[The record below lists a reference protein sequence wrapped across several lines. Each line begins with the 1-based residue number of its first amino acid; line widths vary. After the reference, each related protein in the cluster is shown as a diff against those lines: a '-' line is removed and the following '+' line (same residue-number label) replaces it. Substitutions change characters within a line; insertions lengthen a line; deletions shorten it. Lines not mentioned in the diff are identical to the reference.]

1 MIRLLFTL
9 VILLTS
15 FSVSYS
21 QEVLCNIRVMPKND
35 LPISDRQK
43 LQTLQKSAREFI
55 NNRKWTNEVFK
66 DEERIEFNLS
76 FNILEKVSTDRYA
89 GTLQVQF
96 SRPVFN
102 SSYYSPLLNYLDKEI
117 EFDFIDTQP
126 LDFNENTHTS
136 NLSAILSFYTYIII
150 GLDYSTFS
158 YNGGNMYFQKAKKIV
173 ENAQSAPE
181 NGWKA
186 FESNKNRYW
195 LVEELLDAKY
205 STFQSVLYSYH
216 RSGLDLMHDDNEKG
230 RGFVTESIENMRK
243 VKQLNPTAF
252 ILQLFFNAKA
262 DEIASIYS
270 NAFQDEKNRV
280 YKLLTQIDPANINK
294 YNKIKEQSSN
304 NTPINGM
311 PNSK

>member
-15 FSVSYS
+15 FSVLYS

-117 EFDFIDTQP
+117 EFDITPTVKYVKETYNNLLKDGVAPEMARMILPQNMMTEWFWSGSLYAFARVCNLRNKEDAQEETRMV
-126 LDFNENTHTS
+126 THHIS
-136 NLSAILSFYTYIII
+136 RHLKDHFPLSAKY
-150 GLDYSTFS
+150 
-158 YNGGNMYFQKAKKIV
+158 
-173 ENAQSAPE
+173 
-181 NGWKA
+181 
-186 FESNKNRYW
+186 
-195 LVEELLDAKY
+195 LLD
-205 STFQSVLYSYH
+205 
-216 RSGLDLMHDDNEKG
+216 
-230 RGFVTESIENMRK
+230 
-243 VKQLNPTAF
+243 
-252 ILQLFFNAKA
+252 
-262 DEIASIYS
+262 
-270 NAFQDEKNRV
+270 
-280 YKLLTQIDPANINK
+280 
-294 YNKIKEQSSN
+294 
-304 NTPINGM
+304 
-311 PNSK
+311 

>member
-1 MIRLLFTL
+1 MNKLFLTL
-9 VILLTS
+9 TFLM
-15 FSVSYS
+15 FSYS
-21 QEVLCNIRVMPKND
+21 FLQAQEVLCNIRVIPKND
-35 LPISDRQK
+35 IPISDRQK

-66 DEERIEFNLS
+66 EEERIEFNLS
-76 FNILEKVSTDRYA
+76 FNILKKVSTDRYE

-96 SRPVFN
+96 SRPIFN
-102 SSYYSPLLNYLDKEI
+102 SSYYSPILNYLDKEI
-117 EFDFIDTQP
+117 EFDFIETQP
-126 LDFNENTHTS
+126 LEYNENTHGS
-136 NLSAILSFYTYIII
+136 NLSAILSFYTYLII

-158 YNGGNMYFQKAKKIV
+158 NNGGSFYFQKAKKIV

-195 LVEELLDAKY
+195 MAEELLDAKY
-205 STFQSVLYSYH
+205 SSFQSVMYSYH
-216 RSGLDLMHDDNEKG
+216 RSGLDIMHDDNEKG
-230 RGFVTESIENMRK
+230 RAYVTESLENMRK

-270 NAFQDEKNRV
+270 NAFQDEKNRI
-280 YKLLTQIDPANINK
+280 YKLLSDLDPGNISK
-294 YNKIKEQSSN
+294 YNKIREESSN
-304 NTPINGM
+304 NSPVDRM
-311 PNSK
+311 PNFK